1 MIKEITE
8 ILNSADKIDN
18 WSINLVKINVTKR
31 EGVKYYVEELSDFDE
46 NGILKT
52 LKEIV
57 QIYTNGEKASLY
69 SDIEEYNSDTI
80 SNVIYKMDI
89 TNELIKD
96 TYDLFISALSNPDRE
111 NDPIKNKYDCYVLKS
126 SIEENGEDIPIKF
139 IFMKN
144 PIKVLKNKFI
154 KLGEKYKE
162 ITDTVI
168 GLELS
173 IDMIAYGNTIY
184 FFNNSGEKLFNMER
198 AYKTVCKEKI
208 EEIKDMGIVSDI
220 ESFMNVANSGHN
232 PKKFIS
238 FNKENLRLLN
248 DDKMKDNISAKF
260 NIPLIN
266 GKFDTTNDEV
276 SKKLIKLLCDKGKI
290 DPFNNKPVEVAG
302 AKEWK

>member
-1 MIKEITE
+1 
-8 ILNSADKIDN
+8 
-18 WSINLVKINVTKR
+18 
-31 EGVKYYVEELSDFDE
+31 
-46 NGILKT
+46 
-52 LKEIV
+52 
-57 QIYTNGEKASLY
+57 
-69 SDIEEYNSDTI
+69 
-80 SNVIYKMDI
+80 
-89 TNELIKD
+89 
-96 TYDLFISALSNPDRE
+96 
-111 NDPIKNKYDCYVLKS
+111 
-126 SIEENGEDIPIKF
+126 
-139 IFMKN
+139 MKN
-144 PIKVLKNKFI
+144 LIKVLKNKFI
-154 KLGEKYKE
+154 KLGKEYKE

-184 FFNNSGEKLFNMER
+184 FFNNSGEKIFNMER

-238 FNKENLRLLN
+238 FNKENLKLLKN
-248 DDKMKDNISAKF
+248 DKMKDSISIKF

-302 AKEWK
+302 AKEWKQGGFLMTSINSWCLYYVSFVPLWLAILFIDIKNIVEKKQNLYTEAISIIAIIVLFIISLIIVRRIIIDKRRSGAEKYTIMEAKKSKDITIEYFLAYVLPLFAFDFTQWDQLIIFLIFYLSLGFL